1 MSYTVDWMTAADSE
15 KTQGPSTRELMG
27 ARVAQDDRSGA
38 GQSARVRDDAGR
50 VATAGQ
56 LEEFQNASG
65 AEGRLYS
72 DAEWEQERAR
82 RIYRARTVGML
93 RRYMRYSIETGRLPS
108 LLGREFFRTQVTSY
122 TVVTF
127 EDRVIFVH
135 DMERC
140 LEKLDEFSRQVIA
153 RHVLQEHDQAATA
166 RLLNCSERT
175 VRTYVPIALDV
186 LTDILLEVGLL
197 EGIESGRAKSCQGGF
212 EDQFSVTACED
223 GKNKF

>member
-1 MSYTVDWMTAADSE
+1 MNWVVDWMRAADCSDE
-15 KTQGPSTRELMG
+15 TQGPSACELMG
-27 ARVAQDDRSGA
+27 TRNTQED
-38 GQSARVRDDAGR
+38 QVRESQNPR
-50 VATAGQ
+50 TAAAS
-56 LEEFQNASG
+56 EASG
-65 AEGRLYS
+65 GHPEEEGRAGEVDHYERQE
-72 DAEWEQERAR
+72 EWEQERER

-135 DMERC
+135 DMEKC
-140 LEKLDEFSRQVIA
+140 LEKMDEFSRQLIA

-186 LTDILLEVGLL
+186 LTEILLEVGLL
-197 EGIESGRAKSCQGGF
+197 EGIESRRPKSCQGGF
-212 EDQFSVTACED
+212 EDEVSVTACED